1 VVDNSRVHPGILV
14 RQPYEDGDI
23 GKPKAAVLAERLAR
37 IRPEATVTWQVRD
50 VLAMVLGEHASIP
63 DADLIVD
70 ATANPMV
77 ATKLELRRW
86 PARDRWPPV
95 CTVVIGHRAELG
107 LATLSLPGA
116 TGAGADVLRRVGLAA
131 RTDQAARL
139 SDLADD
145 LFPHPPRTEVFQP
158 EPGCSQP
165 TFVGSAS
172 QVAALAGHLF
182 TGTLA
187 TLAGHAAGQPVAPMS
202 AFVVRLGTDLDQ
214 APLPPARLG
223 WSNDLSSVDRASGY
237 EVRIAAGALAELHAE
252 TRRGVRLRGRAVE
265 TGGLL
270 LGQIDDA
277 CRVVWV
283 SAASGPPPDSRLSV
297 QHFEHGI
304 EGVEELIA
312 HHDQATAGAVR
323 FVGLWHSHPDGPAAP
338 SPTDRQGM
346 ADLLVPVAKA
356 PRRALL
362 AIVGGPP
369 ASWSVWSEAGAPPEV
384 FVRLLTRMSTN
395 RAGQLPVSV
404 ANGQAGPWWP
414 GGYALDGPRTQAE
427 QDSSARSGPLGW
439 WPRTRR
445 AWLRHWLPVGDDR
458 TPPAPQQR
466 GLAARGTDREA
477 DTP

>member
-50 VLAMVLGEHASIP
+50 VLAMVLGEHVSIP

-346 ADLLVPVAKA
+346 ADLLVPMAKA

-369 ASWSVWSEAGAPPEV
+369 ASWSVWSEAGGPPEV